1 MKIIRTG
8 IENFTRCKR
17 CFWLDAVKKI
27 KPPFGPLFI
36 LNLAVD
42 HLLKNEFDA
51 WIEPSLLEINELF
64 KSQVPPAA
72 TKDCTQ

>member
-1 MKIIRTG
+1 MKISRTG

-27 KPPFGPLFI
+27 KPPFGPPFN

-42 HLLKNEFDA
+42 HLLKN
-51 WIEPSLLEINELF
+51 
-64 KSQVPPAA
+64 
-72 TKDCTQ
+72 